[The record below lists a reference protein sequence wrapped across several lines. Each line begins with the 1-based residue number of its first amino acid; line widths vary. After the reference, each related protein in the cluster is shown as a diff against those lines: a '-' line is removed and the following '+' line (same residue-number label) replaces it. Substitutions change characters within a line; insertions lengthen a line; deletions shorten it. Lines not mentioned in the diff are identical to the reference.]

1 MNFINPNCPLDGSSN
16 DNCTPFRYD
25 LSGGRLAFG
34 INFDSPFA
42 PSVADLTNPANV
54 VLDDLKLDR
63 NTTDNEENAFR
74 VDFTYNLDWNAIS
87 SVDVGYRYNESSSEF
102 NDIGDKIGGFSK
114 MVDSPNGLL
123 FQELLVAGPNNYG
136 SADGRSPLRQRFPP
150 CGS

>member
-1 MNFINPNCPLDGSSN
+1 M
-16 DNCTPFRYD
+16 
-25 LSGGRLAFG
+25 AFG

-136 SADGRSPLRQRFPP
+136 SADGRSAGAGGSWQR
-150 CGS
+150 